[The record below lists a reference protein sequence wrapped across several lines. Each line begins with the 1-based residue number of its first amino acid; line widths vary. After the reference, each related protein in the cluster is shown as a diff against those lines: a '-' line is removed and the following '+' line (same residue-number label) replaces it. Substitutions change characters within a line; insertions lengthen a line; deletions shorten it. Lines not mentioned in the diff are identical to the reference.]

1 LLIDRMVEA
10 RRRLL
15 RLLFL
20 LLMLFLSSPM
30 IKMPLPSH
38 KANWRHLQQVLLLY
52 SLPVAAEQAKMK
64 LLERQKKHQLNI
76 EIPGEE
82 GFLVVGVVVAA
93 AAAADI
99 VVSIVPELDGRIFL
113 APRRV
118 ALALALALAF
128 VVVVVASVVVD
139 VVVVVVVAAAA
150 VAVVAAAAD
159 IAVSIVP
166 DLNGRTF
173 LAPPRVAVAVAVA
186 VLAAV
191 NTAADIVATSV
202 PKVNGRIFLL
212 RRRRYAVAV
221 AFAVLADKSNPATD
235 LIKMTTKTQENPAF
249 FHPNFHSSYA
259 DWLLSDPLVIVLRY
273 SFISSRRRVSRRR
286 PFFVRTCGSHEINVA
301 ALRFLCE

>member
-1 LLIDRMVEA
+1 
-10 RRRLL
+10 
-15 RLLFL
+15 
-20 LLMLFLSSPM
+20 
-30 IKMPLPSH
+30 
-38 KANWRHLQQVLLLY
+38 
-52 SLPVAAEQAKMK
+52 MK

-150 VAVVAAAAD
+150 VAVVAVAAVAAAAD